1 MDEALA
7 KSGDWPNVALI
18 PGTHTHVA
26 TGEQIEQPENTRIG
40 HPRGACRPDGSDCEH
55 EPANVENRP
64 QNGSECDTREKL
76 EADVYR
82 AADEMEEFTYG
93 EKFINTNKILRWLD
107 RQAAITRKETL
118 LENQLHNNPYVGLVR
133 GKQWERKQSSDYYCG
148 GCSYPVT
155 DHDSYCPEC
164 GGALH
169 KASNKPDSKFDALKT
184 AEMPETDA
192 TKAHIRDFD
201 DTREQL
207 EADVDELFRYQTLR
221 DALVKHVIGLLDRQ
235 AAITERQCM
244 ERATSERVGWDCAE
258 CAEGLG
264 KRIAELTAK
273 LYGERKV
280 REYAYN
286 KLNEMFALDGKRVK
300 QINELT
306 TERDIL
312 EARLAGKPECEIC
325 DRATMLVEIEGLT
338 AERDQFLDERDL
350 WCERYRQK
358 HNYAMELEAE
368 RDRWQRFYAD
378 ANKKYTQLGSKYREM
393 CAERDELNMRVNGL
407 IGELGDIEGTALSLQ
422 AECDHLRKVVQQ
434 QAESFRKMEAELSK
448 AKEAA
453 Q

>member
-1 MDEALA
+1 MNID
-7 KSGDWPNVALI
+7 KDIIGKPPNQAIVINDKL
-18 PGTHTHVA
+18 V
-26 TGEQIEQPENTRIG
+26 
-40 HPRGACRPDGSDCEH
+40 
-55 EPANVENRP
+55 NR
-64 QNGSECDTREKL
+64 QLKEKEDHSKDNQVLSES
-76 EADVYR
+76 
-82 AADEMEEFTYG
+82 FT
-93 EKFINTNKILRWLD
+93 
-107 RQAAITRKETL
+107 
-118 LENQLHNNPYVGLVR
+118 
-133 GKQWERKQSSDYYCG
+133 
-148 GCSYPVT
+148 
-155 DHDSYCPEC
+155 
-164 GGALH
+164 
-169 KASNKPDSKFDALKT
+169 
-184 AEMPETDA
+184 
-192 TKAHIRDFD
+192 

-207 EADVDELFRYQTLR
+207 EVDMIKLCHMDMLQARPFLE
-221 DALVKHVIGLLDRQ
+221 LLDRQ

-273 LYGERKV
+273 LFRERKI
-280 REYAYN
+280 REYAYK

-306 TERDIL
+306 AERDIL

-350 WCERYRQK
+350 WCERHRQT

-368 RDRWQRFYAD
+368 RDKWQRFYAD
-378 ANKKYTQLGSKYREM
+378 ANKKYTQLGSKYREV

-448 AKEAA
+448 AKAVE

>member
-1 MDEALA
+1 M
-7 KSGDWPNVALI
+7 S
-18 PGTHTHVA
+18 
-26 TGEQIEQPENTRIG
+26 EQ
-40 HPRGACRPDGSDCEH
+40 
-55 EPANVENRP
+55 
-64 QNGSECDTREKL
+64 DTREQL
-76 EADVYR
+76 EADVHR
-82 AADEMEEFTYG
+82 AADEMEKFTYG

-264 KRIAELTAK
+264 KELDARCDPLKERIAELTA
-273 LYGERKV
+273 
-280 REYAYN
+280 
-286 KLNEMFALDGKRVK
+286 
-300 QINELT
+300 
-306 TERDIL
+306 
-312 EARLAGKPECEIC
+312 
-325 DRATMLVEIEGLT
+325 
-338 AERDQFLDERDL
+338 
-350 WCERYRQK
+350 
-358 HNYAMELEAE
+358 
-368 RDRWQRFYAD
+368 
-378 ANKKYTQLGSKYREM
+378 
-393 CAERDELNMRVNGL
+393 ERDELQAAIDAMNNGQFYAMYR
-407 IGELGDIEGTALSLQ
+407 EACQERDALKHDREKVWCDCDCCGWQ
-422 AECDHLRKVVQQ
+422 AERERVLGQL
-434 QAESFRKMEAELSK
+434 EAIT
-448 AKEAA
+448 AA
-453 Q
+453 LHDKPGGGE